1 MTHHRLW
8 ECKTCSNFDTTDHP
22 CTLPPGWTQDNQGD
36 GEYCSEC
43 WARFC
48 TSLRIYCARTKQ
60 GYGYEYEWESIP
72 HCA

>member
-8 ECKTCSNFDTTDHP
+8 ECKTCSNSDITDHP
-22 CTLPPGWTQDNQGD
+22 CTLPPGWIQDNQGD